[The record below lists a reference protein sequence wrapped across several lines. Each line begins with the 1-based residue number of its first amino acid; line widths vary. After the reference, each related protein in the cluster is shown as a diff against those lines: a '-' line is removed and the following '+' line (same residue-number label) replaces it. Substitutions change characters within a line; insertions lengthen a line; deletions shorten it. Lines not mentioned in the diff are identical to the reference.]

1 MLHITMLDPFVG
13 LVWSGLKSKKWVLN
27 YKLLNA
33 VNTNIPDRWI
43 KQKIPFQS
51 KNANCTYGEN
61 FVLCENQKLPLNQH
75 NQKQTQSP
83 G

>member
-1 MLHITMLDPFVG
+1 MLHITMLDPYVG
-13 LVWSGLKSKKWVLN
+13 LVWSGLKVKNRFWTII
-27 YKLLNA
+27 
-33 VNTNIPDRWI
+33 NTNIPDRWI

-61 FVLCENQKLPLNQH
+61 LVLCENQKLPLNQH